1 MRKGRR
7 CVSSFLHDERVHM
20 ENMIKF
26 ISTPTTCKECAH
38 YDAKAKKCK
47 LKVCRYPARR

>member
-1 MRKGRR
+1 MWKGRR
-7 CVSSFLHDERVHM
+7 CVSSFLHAERVRM

-38 YDAKAKKCK
+38 YNAKAKECK